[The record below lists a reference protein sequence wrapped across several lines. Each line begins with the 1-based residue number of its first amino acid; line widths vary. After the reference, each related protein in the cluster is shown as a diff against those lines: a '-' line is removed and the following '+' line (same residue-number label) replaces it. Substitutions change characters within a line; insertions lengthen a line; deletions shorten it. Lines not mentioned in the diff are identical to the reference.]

1 MPGDKED
8 SEAEMHDEDEI
19 EEELCALSG
28 IIDPVL
34 TELWDN
40 EEDAEYDRI

>member
-1 MPGDKED
+1 MAANEED
-8 SEAEMHDEDEI
+8 CDAEIYEEMD
-19 EEELCALSG
+19 EELCALNAMT
-28 IIDPVL
+28 DPVL